1 MRYPPEETAQRHEQ
15 ILNAASKLFRERGFD
30 GVSVAQ
36 VMEAAGLTHGGFYA
50 HFPSKEHMAAAGV
63 AHALDTTVS
72 LADQAN
78 TTPDPRA
85 TLVDGYL
92 TREHRDHAD
101 EGCALAA
108 LGPEV
113 ARRSGPVRRAF
124 TEKFA
129 DLVDRMAAGSR
140 RRDPRA
146 ARREALATASTL
158 VGALI
163 LARAVDDEDLSDE
176 VLTAARASLGVPA
189 A

>member
-1 MRYPPEETAQRHEQ
+1 MRYPPEETARRHEQ
-15 ILNAASKLFRERGFD
+15 ILEAASKLFREKGFD

-63 AHALDTTVS
+63 AHALDNIVS
-72 LADQAN
+72 LAEDAN

-92 TREHRDHAD
+92 TPQHRDHP
-101 EGCALAA
+101 EQGCALAA

-129 DLVDRMAAGSR
+129 DLIDRMAAGSR

-163 LARAVDDEDLSDE
+163 LARAVDDDDLSDE
-176 VLTAARASLGVPA
+176 VLTAARTSLGVPGP
-189 A
+189 